1 MNRKYFKIL
10 LSVLML
16 FALLFVACGEKEKSI
31 KITGNKDLEVG
42 ETLQLTATVEN
53 GATED
58 KVKWSSSNENL
69 AKIEE
74 GLLTALAAGNVTIKA
89 ELTTDAKV
97 YAEVSVTIK
106 EKEVVLNPEITSLEG
121 ENKLFVGEETTLVAQ
136 TKDLGDKTLVW
147 TSSDDTVATV
157 ENGLVKAL
165 KEGKV
170 TITCKVEGLDDTA
183 KTLEIEIVD
192 LSKVVIELN
201 VTEGNIDELYANDVL
216 KLSYTLSI
224 EGLEVVWS
232 SSDDSIAKVEDGVVT
247 CLKVGNVTIT
257 VSLVENP
264 EVKTSINVN
273 VKSETS
279 SVDVLKE
286 QLTSLLNSYLQ
297 SNEATLKID
306 YVNGE
311 NKLVNDYGFKLNAEG
326 TFEKLYNANVS
337 TVTSLIAIKEGYV
350 YNKVNET
357 ENKMEVSSED
367 LEEIFDAQC
376 IEAVLG
382 KVTKFYTEEAFYDAL
397 SYDKTEG
404 NIVTYKLNIRNYKG
418 TVLETINFDEISLNV
433 EFEDSVIKSVEYVA
447 VSQGVVKSIK
457 VAYLG
462 LAFNIVFPDDLE
474 NYPEF

>member
-10 LSVLML
+10 LSVLMI

-147 TSSDDTVATV
+147 TSSDDTIATV

-201 VTEGNIDELYANDVL
+201 VTQGNIDELYANDVL

-286 QLTSLLNSYLQ
+286 YFAMGEDAKASW
-297 SNEATLKID
+297 SNVFWEP
-306 YVNGE
+306 YPE
-311 NKLVNDYGFKLNAEG
+311 E
-326 TFEKLYNANVS
+326 EK
-337 TVTSLIAIKEGYV
+337 KEEPK
-350 YNKVNET
+350 NPTNQH
-357 ENKMEVSSED
+357 N
-367 LEEIFDAQC
+367 
-376 IEAVLG
+376 
-382 KVTKFYTEEAFYDAL
+382 
-397 SYDKTEG
+397 
-404 NIVTYKLNIRNYKG
+404 N
-418 TVLETINFDEISLNV
+418 NV
-433 EFEDSVIKSVEYVA
+433 EKAKPKKESKNHFAAS
-447 VSQGVVKSIK
+447 SISFTISNCPIFSP
-457 VAYLG
+457 V
-462 LAFNIVFPDDLE
+462 N
-474 NYPEF
+474 